1 MLAPLASNVAGDAV
15 DAAIK
20 KAFVRLD
27 DQIMT
32 AGKDSVTGDT
42 APVTA
47 EAMSALAP
55 AIAGSCA
62 LMTIYDTQTSTL
74 RTAVTGDSRAVIG
87 TWSSSKKAYS
97 AEALSKDQTGFNED
111 EVKRLD
117 EAHPGEKD
125 EILDPKSGRLMG
137 LAVTRAFGDHRWKY
151 PQELVKLIEH
161 RFAGSGPRKPNVT
174 PPYLTASP
182 EVTTR
187 QIQGQDFVILAS
199 DGLWDVISNDDAV
212 ACVSQWLK
220 EKKRAAGGKP
230 TVTAKANW
238 SYDDDGWPSYK
249 ATPEYFAMEDMDN
262 AAVCL
267 LKNAL
272 GGTRRS
278 IVQGLATTMTPS
290 NRNVRDDI
298 TIQVMFFKDPYRK

>member
-1 MLAPLASNVAGDAV
+1 MLAPLASDVAGDAV
-15 DAAIK
+15 DTAIK
-20 KAFVRLD
+20 QAFVRLD

-32 AGKDSVTGDT
+32 AGRNAITDT
-42 APVTA
+42 TDPVDA
-47 EAMSALAP
+47 VAVSALAP

-74 RTAVTGDSRAVIG
+74 RTAVTGDSRAVLG
-87 TWSSSKKAYS
+87 SWSSSSKAYS
-97 AEALSKDQTGFNED
+97 ADALSKDQTGFNED

-125 EILDPKSGRLMG
+125 EILDPKTGRLMG
-137 LAVTRAFGDHRWKY
+137 LAITRAFGDHRWKY
-151 PQELVKLIEH
+151 PQELVNLIEH
-161 RFAGSGPRKPNVT
+161 RFAGYAARKPNAT
-174 PPYLTASP
+174 PPYLTAQP

-187 QIQGQDFVILAS
+187 KVQAEDFVIMAS

-220 EKKRAAGGKP
+220 EKKKGGPKH
-230 TVTAKANW
+230 VVGAKSDWKIDEN
-238 SYDDDGWPSYK
+238 GWASYK
-249 ATPEYFAMEDMDN
+249 ATPKHFAIEDMDN

-272 GGTRRS
+272 GGTRRE
-278 IVQGLATTMTPS
+278 IVQGLATSTTPLS
-290 NRNVRDDI
+290 RNVRDDI
-298 TIQVMFFKDPYRK
+298 TIQVIFFKDPYRK